1 MKTPHQCLSHTC
13 HGHHTEANLL
23 QLVQHQARRVIHMI
37 LGTETSI
44 NKAILLSTDVG
55 ISASLS
61 KLLLENRVLLIV
73 LVLVHFLPHLVSF
86 ESDCQW
92 QHLPD
97 LYSITLNGLL
107 QICKAAAF
115 LPPPQPH
122 WSLFFY
128 TTRFQL
134 CCQHVHVNCQNVQ
147 SISFKCLNMD
157 MLPTVSKF
165 TVDLEI
171 KSARLCAAKDQNGGN
186 G

>member
-1 MKTPHQCLSHTC
+1 
-13 HGHHTEANLL
+13 
-23 QLVQHQARRVIHMI
+23 MI

-107 QICKAAAF
+107 HTEAFSSIRPDFSSAVNMYMLTAKMYKASV
-115 LPPPQPH
+115 L
-122 WSLFFY
+122 
-128 TTRFQL
+128 
-134 CCQHVHVNCQNVQ
+134 
-147 SISFKCLNMD
+147 
-157 MLPTVSKF
+157 
-165 TVDLEI
+165 
-171 KSARLCAAKDQNGGN
+171 SA
-186 G
+186 